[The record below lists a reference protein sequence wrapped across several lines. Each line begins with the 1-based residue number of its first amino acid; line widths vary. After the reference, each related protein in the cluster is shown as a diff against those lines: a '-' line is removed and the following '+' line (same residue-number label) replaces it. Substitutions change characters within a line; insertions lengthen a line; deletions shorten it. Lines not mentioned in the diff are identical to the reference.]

1 MAQDITSP
9 NGSSTLTPAS
19 KSNTRVREQKLL
31 TNDNRVRGNIE
42 QYILSQNIEKAA
54 NYFSSRGEL
63 FNYQTFRQVNG
74 DGTQMINKL
83 RGIENI
89 DVFSNIKTSV
99 LSLVRPKIRIY
110 KVSHEEAGFAEDGV
124 PDESKTQRLPY
135 PCYKEFK
142 FSDNF
147 GQETAATVQEY
158 LKYES
163 TKPSYR
169 NVGLESFSLIHDGKS
184 EGILEQNI
192 QCSMVLSFKS
202 LKDLTAQP
210 PGEPHPHKG
219 GLRYVDLILWPPSRY
234 VKDAETHNPLHY
246 EIKALLGYAAPD
258 KQALEGLSLSLKEI
272 EMLSHIEKLNT
283 VISLSLVDYKMAIG
297 EQGQLKLTA
306 NYRGRL
312 ETIVGTNSV
321 NIFQDT
327 MRLGSGG
334 KEKISKAVDPKNN
347 PAHIFKIQSM
357 IHEFFK
363 ELNQPHCRDNKCSS
377 RRKLLQ
383 VLKSDTIFSSIY
395 REAGGPS
402 VTEDR
407 GVTKVVGN
415 GEDIFSWFKLAHNS
429 NRMLALIRRR
439 VGGFKKDVYKTFVD
453 QLITGNDVRDEL
465 NPETRLFCINV
476 PKDEMV
482 KYLGGVERPPENQQ
496 TANLDDLIKQGVS
509 YSDAMQQIM
518 AGGTL
523 ANPRGSSKIKIDRCN
538 QVVQQDAALQETV
551 AQDVSS
557 LEANRVEDLN
567 SEKIDPARATTL
579 NFDGENYRFYFIYFG
594 DIIELACKNAGFKAL
609 DLINETEAGAI
620 SPSAPSYPP
629 FPPSTYYGYGKKK
642 GDINKEAGRNYGLGQ
657 TRVLLG
663 PLEYTDPETG
673 MIKSINLA
681 QFPIS
686 FNYFRS
692 WFTKRIIRKKSP
704 AMSLGGFLI
713 ECMNKLVMPALGAGM
728 PTSVKPARTRSA
740 IQAITLPGKQTG
752 EDPVEI
758 CGRTVGRIDEML
770 PLHRIIDVDSAIFK
784 QTYLNKLA
792 AGQSS
797 ESMVKT
803 SHDYLLIRTT
813 TAKDM
818 MERNG
823 NPIEDLKDGIYHF
836 NIGSDNGLL
845 KDMDF
850 QKVSIPNLAEAK
862 WKIARDQ
869 GADPLSQLKFPFNTN
884 LNLIGTSL
892 FTPGMYYYVN
902 PSMLGLGSVE
912 DARSVSYQLGLG
924 GYHIVQTVTSTIDKN
939 GNYTTKIEGKQTFQ
953 GKPK

>member
-1 MAQDITSP
+1 MSQDITSP
-9 NGSSTLTPAS
+9 GGSAALTPN
-19 KSNTRVREQKLL
+19 KSTARVRDQKSL
-31 TNDNRVRGNIE
+31 TNDNRTRGNIE

-54 NYFSSRGEL
+54 NYFNSRREL

-74 DGTQMINKL
+74 DGTQMVNKL

-89 DVFSNIKTSV
+89 EVFNKVKTSV
-99 LSLVRPKIRIY
+99 LSLMMPKVRIY
-110 KVSHEEAGFAEDGV
+110 KVSHEEAGFAEDGT
-124 PDESKTQRLPY
+124 PDEGKTQRLPF

-147 GQETAATVQEY
+147 GQETAATVQDY
-158 LKYES
+158 LNYES

-169 NVGLESFSLIHDGKS
+169 NVGLESFSIIHDGKS

-192 QCSMVLSFKS
+192 QCSLKLTFKS

-210 PGEPHPHKG
+210 PGEPHPEKG
-219 GLRYVDLILWPPSRY
+219 GLRYVDLILWPPARY

-246 EIKALLGYAAPD
+246 EIKAMIGYSAPS
-258 KQALEGLSLSLKEI
+258 KQALEGLNLTLKEV

-283 VISLSLVDYKMAIG
+283 IVSLSLVDYKIGIG
-297 EQGQLKLTA
+297 EQGQVTLTA

-327 MRLGSGG
+327 MRLGHGG
-334 KEKISKAVDPKNN
+334 KEKISKSVDPKNN

-363 ELNQPHCRDNKCSS
+363 ELNQTHCRNDKCSS
-377 RRKLLQ
+377 RKKLLQ

-395 REAGGPS
+395 REAGGPA
-402 VTEDR
+402 VTENR
-407 GVTKVVGN
+407 GVVKVVGN
-415 GEDIFSWFKLAHNS
+415 GEDIFLWFKQAINS

-453 QLITGNDVRDEL
+453 QLITGNDARDEL
-465 NPETRLFCINV
+465 DPETRLFCINV
-476 PKDEMV
+476 PKEEVV
-482 KYLGGVERPPENQQ
+482 KYLGAVEPPPDNQPIA
-496 TANLDDLIKQGVS
+496 TLDELTKQGVS

-518 AGGTL
+518 TGGTT
-523 ANPRGSSKIKIDRCN
+523 AVPRGSSKIKIDRCN
-538 QVVQQDAALQETV
+538 KAIQKDAALQETV
-551 AQDVSS
+551 AQDISS
-557 LEANRVEDLN
+557 LEANRVEDIN
-567 SEKIDPARATTL
+567 KEKKDPSRKTTL
-579 NFDGENYRFYFIYFG
+579 NFDGENYKFYFIYFG

-609 DLINETEAGAI
+609 DLINEEEVGGEA
-620 SPSAPSYPP
+620 STAPSYPP
-629 FPPSTYYGYGKKK
+629 FPPNTYYGYGKKR

-673 MIKSINLA
+673 VIKNINLA

-713 ECMNKLVMPALGAGM
+713 ECMNKLIMPALGAGM
-728 PTSVKPARTRSA
+728 PSSVKPSRTRSA
-740 IQAITLPGKQTG
+740 IQALTLPGKQTG

-758 CGRTVGRIDEML
+758 CGRIVGRIEETL
-770 PLHRIIDVDSAIFK
+770 PLHRVLNVDGSVFREA
-784 QTYLNKLA
+784 YLNRLI

-797 ESMVKT
+797 ETMIKT

-818 MERNG
+818 MERTG

-845 KDMDF
+845 KTMDF
-850 QKVSIPNLAEAK
+850 NKVSITGLAEAK

-869 GADPLSQLKFPFNTN
+869 GADPLGQLMFPFDTN
-884 LNLIGTSL
+884 LDLIGTSL
-892 FTPGMYYYVN
+892 FVPGMYYYVN
-902 PSMLGLGSVE
+902 PSMLGLGNVE

-924 GYHIVQTVTSTIDKN
+924 GYHIVQTVTSTIRK
-939 GNYTTKIEGKQTFQ
+939 GTYTTKIEGKQTFQ
-953 GKPK
+953 GRPK